1 VDFDVMPVPAND
13 QSISAVRDVTDLGRG
28 CGWWSKTF
36 GAEDCRP
43 HAMAWEGPGQG
54 NEKEIHALGG
64 LPPEDVSFAEA
75 MNESRGVVGWWV
87 QEEGFGDRI
96 ALLWQSDGG
105 TTWSSTDL
113 NGGISAACNFRLLE
127 AHDINEEGWIVG
139 AGDQD
144 PSPGDEEIRAF
155 LLIPFEDIP
164 CPEDVNRDGVVD
176 QTDLSLV
183 INASNQAPV
192 CEPGRIC
199 WEDVNGDCH
208 VTNAD
213 VKLVMRAF
221 GPCGGT
227 GSGLTAFD
235 TDIWMA
241 VGGAAGIEEQTIG
254 GENIAEC
261 LEEPTVAHRV
271 VALCIILGE

>member
-54 NEKEIHALGG
+54 NEKDLHDELE
-64 LPPEDVSFAEA
+64 LPGDDRSFAEA
-75 MNESRGVVGWWV
+75 MNESRDVVGWWV
-87 QEEGFGDRI
+87 QGPAEDDQVAVLWTSPDGSAWSLGD
-96 ALLWQSDGG
+96 LD
-105 TTWSSTDL
+105 
-113 NGGISAACNFRLLE
+113 GGISALCAFRLRQ

-139 AGDQD
+139 VGDQD
-144 PSPGDEEIRAF
+144 PTSAAQIRGF
-155 LLIPFEDIP
+155 LLIPFDDIS

-176 QTDLSLV
+176 SVDLQLV
-183 INASNQAPV
+183 INASNQPIQ

-241 VGGAAGIEEQTIG
+241 VGGAAGIEDETIEG
-254 GENIAEC
+254 QSIAEC
-261 LEEPTVAHRV
+261 LEEPTVAHRI
-271 VALCIILGE
+271 VALYVILGE